1 MSSLQDQV
9 KPCHEEE
16 EEEEEDPFLK
26 ALFYS
31 CSPVFARILHAA
43 VELDLFGII
52 AQAGPGAYV
61 SPTEVAA
68 QLSSQTPD
76 SPDIVDRVLRCLA
89 SHSLLSC
96 KSEALNGGRTVERR
110 YAISPAGK
118 YYVGGEDGSSISSIS
133 FFAYHRAIIDVWL
146 QFKEAVVGGGN
157 LFQKV
162 HGKTMFQC
170 MKEDS
175 SLNKY
180 FNDAMAG
187 LSQMQTRKILDVY
200 HGFDGIRTLVDV
212 GGGKGVTLNM
222 IVSKYPS
229 IKGINFD
236 LPQVIEHAPSY
247 PSVEHVGGD
256 MFVSVP
262 EGDAIMIKCTCH
274 NWSDE
279 SCIKL
284 LKNCYE
290 ALPANGKVIVIDF
303 IMLDEPEETTASR
316 YMSLLDNAMLLLSG
330 GKERTEKQFEYL
342 CRGAGFMGFK
352 VTARAVSVFGVI
364 EFTK

>member
-1 MSSLQDQV
+1 MSSTENLV
-9 KPCHEEE
+9 RPCHEEE
-16 EEEEEDPFLK
+16 DPCLK
-26 ALFYS
+26 ALLYS
-31 CSPVFARILHAA
+31 SFQVFPRILHAA

-52 AQAGPGAYV
+52 ARAGPGAYM
-61 SPTEVAA
+61 SPAEVAA
-68 QLSSQTPD
+68 HLPARTPE
-76 SPDIVDRVLRCLA
+76 SPEILDRVLRCLS
-89 SHSLLSC
+89 SHSLLTY
-96 KSEALNGGRTVERR
+96 KSETFDDGRTVERR
-110 YAISPAGK
+110 YAISPVGK
-118 YYVGGEDGSSISSIS
+118 YYVKDEDGGSVGSLSL
-133 FFAYHRAIIDVWL
+133 FAFHQATIDVWL
-146 QFKEAVVGGGN
+146 QVKEAIVGGGGN

-162 HGKTMFQC
+162 HGKTIFQY

-187 LSQMQTRKILDVY
+187 LSATQMKKILEVY
-200 HGFDGIRTLVDV
+200 HGFDKITTLVDV
-212 GGGKGVTLNM
+212 GGGKGATLNM

-247 PSVEHVGGD
+247 PGVEHVGGD

-262 EGDAIMIKCTCH
+262 EGDAIMIKARCH

-279 SCIKL
+279 SCVKF

-290 ALPANGKVIVIDF
+290 ALPANGKVIVMDL
-303 IMLDEPEETTASR
+303 IMPEEPEETMASR
-316 YMSLLDNAMLLLSG
+316 YVSLLDNAMLIQPG

-342 CRGAGFMGFK
+342 CNGAGFTGFK
-352 VTARAVSVFGVI
+352 VAARAVSVLGVM
-364 EFTK
+364 EFAK

>member
-1 MSSLQDQV
+1 MSSAQNQV

-16 EEEEEDPFLK
+16 EEEDPCLK
-26 ALFYS
+26 ALLYS
-31 CSPVFARILHAA
+31 SSQVFPRILHAA

-52 AQAGPGAYV
+52 ARAGPRAYM
-61 SPTEVAA
+61 SPPEVAA
-68 QLSSQTPD
+68 HLPAQTPE
-76 SPDIVDRVLRCLA
+76 SAEIIDRVLRCLA

-96 KSEALNGGRTVERR
+96 KR

-118 YYVGGEDGSSISSIS
+118 YYVRDEDGSSVGSQAL
-133 FFAYHRAIIDVWL
+133 FAFHRATIDVWL
-146 QFKEAVVGGGN
+146 QFKEAILGGGGN

-162 HGKTMFQC
+162 HGKTIFQC

-175 SLNKY
+175 SLNKH
-180 FNDAMAG
+180 FNDAMVG
-187 LSQMQTRKILDVY
+187 VSKMQTRKILEVY
-200 HGFDGIRTLVDV
+200 HGFDGIMTLVDV
-212 GGGKGVTLNM
+212 GGGKGATLNM

-236 LPQVIEHAPSY
+236 LAQVIEHAPSY
-247 PSVEHVGGD
+247 PGVEHIGGD

-262 EGDAIMIKCTCH
+262 EGDAIMIKSTCQ

-279 SCIKL
+279 SCIKV
-284 LKNCYE
+284 LKNCYK
-290 ALPANGKVIVIDF
+290 ALPANGKVIVMDF
-303 IMLDEPEETTASR
+303 IMPDEPEDTMASR
-316 YMSLLDNAMLLLSG
+316 YVSLLDNAMLIMPG

-342 CRGAGFMGFK
+342 CREAGFTGFK
-352 VTARAVSVFGVI
+352 VAARAVSALGAI

>member
-1 MSSLQDQV
+1 MSSAQDQV

-16 EEEEEDPFLK
+16 EEDPCLK
-26 ALFYS
+26 ALLYS
-31 CSPVFARILHAA
+31 SSQVFPRILHAA

-52 AQAGPGAYV
+52 ARAGPGAYI
-61 SPTEVAA
+61 SPLEVAA
-68 QLSSQTPD
+68 HLPAQTPE
-76 SPDIVDRVLRCLA
+76 SAEIIDRVLRCLA
-89 SHSLLSC
+89 SHSLLAC
-96 KSEALNGGRTVERR
+96 KSETLDGGRTVERR

-118 YYVGGEDGSSISSIS
+118 YYVRDEDGTSVGSLSL
-133 FFAYHRAIIDVWL
+133 FAFHQATIDVWL
-146 QFKEAVVGGGN
+146 QFKEAILGGGGN

-162 HGKTMFQC
+162 HGKTIFQC

-175 SLNKY
+175 SLNKH

-187 LSQMQTRKILDVY
+187 LSTTQTRKILEVY
-200 HGFDGIRTLVDV
+200 HGFDGIMTLVDV
-212 GGGKGVTLNM
+212 GGGKGATLNM

-236 LPQVIEHAPSY
+236 LAQVIEHAPSY
-247 PSVEHVGGD
+247 PGVEHVGGD
-256 MFVSVP
+256 MFLSVP
-262 EGDAIMIKCTCH
+262 EGDAIMIKGTCH

-284 LKNCYE
+284 LKNCHK
-290 ALPANGKVIVIDF
+290 ALPANGKVIVMDF
-303 IMLDEPEETTASR
+303 IMPDEPEDTMASR
-316 YMSLLDNAMLLLSG
+316 YVSLLDNAMLIQPG

-342 CRGAGFMGFK
+342 CREAGFTGFK
-352 VTARAVSVFGVI
+352 VAARAVSALGVI